1 MRRVVRV
8 DAPGTEWKLRAF
20 TFFDDKIADDAM
32 FSPDILEETNGLA
45 GAFLRRRDIFPKIF
59 PGDTNTVVIQDRG

>member
-1 MRRVVRV
+1 MRQAAKVE
-8 DAPGTEWKLRAF
+8 APGTEWKLRAF

-32 FSPDILEETNGLA
+32 FSPEILEETNGLA

-59 PGDTNTVVIQDRG
+59 LGDTNTIVRQDRG